1 MIYNRPKGTKRWW
14 FTVSGHFKTFE
25 SNSPKNK
32 IETGSETVERILTL
46 TLEPCDCILQGLK
59 VLFFTIGAIYLVY
72 LVYLLFRAYSEL
84 RAMPYFGK
92 FMLPYWHVNCK
103 FKFVWSILV
112 RKIYC
117 AVSGHLEFKFNI
129 ILQTVPLLPFSLNLK
144 RQGDVVVL
152 CPGWFASLLY
162 AIPAMLGYF
171 LDSYSWI
178 LAMLPRCEKYM

>member
-1 MIYNRPKGTKRWW
+1 MIYNRSKGTKQWW

-25 SNSPKNK
+25 PNSPKNK

-103 FKFVWSILV
+103 FKFLWLITIQ
-112 RKIYC
+112 KIYC
-117 AVSGHLEFKFNI
+117 GISGHLEFKFTGNI
-129 ILQTVPLLPFSLNLK
+129 VLHLDCSTSSIFSTLK
-144 RQGDVVVL
+144 RQGDVIL
-152 CPGWFASLLY
+152 LFPRWFASLLY
-162 AIPAMLGYF
+162 ALLGMLGY
-171 LDSYSWI
+171 LLGSYSWI
-178 LAMLPRCEKYM
+178 PARLP